1 MNKSM
6 FVATLR
12 GKGVWQECS
21 LFKIITDTQES
32 TLNNLAKDISSQY
45 GINVSEFHYNHGNL
59 KAQTSNENITIYIEE
74 VSL

>member
-12 GKGVWQECS
+12 GKGVWRECA
-21 LFKIITDTQES
+21 LFKIIADTQES

-45 GINVSEFHYNHGNL
+45 EINVSDFHYNHGNL
-59 KAQTSNENITIYIEE
+59 TAQTSNENIKIYIEE
-74 VSL
+74 VNL

>member
-12 GKGVWQECS
+12 GKGVWRECS
-21 LFKIITDTQES
+21 LFKIIADTQEH

-45 GINVSEFHYNHGNL
+45 RINVSEFHYDHGYL

-74 VSL
+74 VNL

>member
-21 LFKIITDTQES
+21 LFKIIADTQEH

-45 GINVSEFHYNHGNL
+45 GINVSEFHYDHGYL
-59 KAQTSNENITIYIEE
+59 KAPTSNENITIYIEE
-74 VSL
+74 VNL

>member
-12 GKGVWQECS
+12 GKGVWRECA
-21 LFKIITDTQES
+21 LFKIIADTQES

-45 GINVSEFHYNHGNL
+45 EINVSDFHYNHGDL
-59 KAQTSNENITIYIEE
+59 TAQTSNENITIYIEE
-74 VSL
+74 VNL

>member
-12 GKGVWQECS
+12 GKGVWRECA
-21 LFKIITDTQES
+21 LFKIIADTQES

-45 GINVSEFHYNHGNL
+45 EINVSDFHYNHGNL
-59 KAQTSNENITIYIEE
+59 TAQTSNENITIYIEE
-74 VSL
+74 VNL

>member
-1 MNKSM
+1 MNNSM

-12 GKGVWQECS
+12 GKGVWRECS
-21 LFKIITDTQES
+21 LFKIIADTQEH

-45 GINVSEFHYNHGNL
+45 RINVSEFHYDHGYL

-74 VSL
+74 VNL

>member
-1 MNKSM
+1 MSKSM

-21 LFKIITDTQES
+21 LFKIIADTQEH

-45 GINVSEFHYNHGNL
+45 GINVSEFHYDHGYL
-59 KAQTSNENITIYIEE
+59 KAYTSNENITIYIEE
-74 VSL
+74 VNL

>member
-12 GKGVWQECS
+12 GKDVWRECA
-21 LFKIITDTQES
+21 LFKIIADTQES

-45 GINVSEFHYNHGNL
+45 EINVSDFHYNHGNL
-59 KAQTSNENITIYIEE
+59 TAQTSNKNITIYIEE
-74 VSL
+74 VNL

>member
-12 GKGVWQECS
+12 GKNVWQECV
-21 LFKIITDTQES
+21 LFKIIADTQEH

-45 GINVSEFHYNHGNL
+45 GINVSDFHYDHGYL
-59 KAQTSNENITIYIEE
+59 KAQTSNENITIHIEE
-74 VSL
+74 VNL